1 MQFFT
6 EVKYRSINLKHKLM
20 KKILLTLIAICLAQ
34 FGFSQGQKNTSDN
47 EKLFNQLQ
55 WRNIGPFR
63 GGRSVTS
70 TGVVKQAGTFYMGSV
85 GGGIWKTTDNGIKW
99 KNVSDGFLKTGTVGA
114 IAVSESDP
122 NVVIAGMGEHAARG
136 VMTSM
141 GDGVYKSEDAGASWR
156 HIGLDT
162 SRHIS
167 DVLIHPTNPDIIYV
181 SVQGAQ
187 FGPSTDRGVYRSTNG
202 GATWDKVLYVS
213 ETTGA
218 SSLSMDMN
226 NPRILYAAMWD
237 HKRKPWQ
244 MISGGKGSGLYK
256 STDGGTHW
264 EQLKEGLPKE
274 FGKAG
279 ISVSRANSNVVYAN
293 IEAEGESG
301 GVYRSDDG
309 GKKWRQTTKDRIT
322 VTRSWYYMEVFAD
335 PQNEN
340 TVYVLNAPVL
350 KSIDGG
356 KTFNVLGT
364 PHGDNHHLWIH
375 PKDHNIMINSNDGGA
390 NISINGGA
398 SWSTQQN
405 QPTAQFYRVIA
416 DNQVP
421 YHVYGGQQDNSAIGI
436 KSRTRDNGIDW
447 KDWYSVAGC
456 ESAFLAFDPNHP
468 DYVFGG
474 CYQGILDRW
483 NRETQESKSIKEYP
497 ELGLSKP
504 AKDFRYRYNWNAPVV
519 SSLQD
524 PSVIYHA
531 GNVVFKSSNG
541 GIDWE
546 QISPDLT
553 KDEKEKQDLGGV
565 PYTNEGAGGENYNTL
580 MSLQLSIHDPDV
592 IWTGSDDGLV
602 HLTRDGG
609 ANWTNVTPKKMKE
622 GIVNSIEVSPF
633 EPATAYIT
641 LMRYKN
647 MDLTPY
653 IYKTEDFGKSWKL
666 ITDGIEGS
674 NTFVRVVRADT
685 KVKGLLYAGTETGM
699 YLSRDDGAHW
709 EQWQLNL
716 PVVPINDLF
725 IRDNDLIAA
734 TAGRSFWIL
743 DDLSVIQQGKINDQL
758 QLITPKETYRLLGS
772 RSENPSIGTNPLE
785 GVIIDYYLPK
795 AMDTSKLELKII
807 RDGKLIRSYTNQK
820 DKKFK
825 SWPGGPSKPM
835 LLPSKKGFNR
845 ISWDMRRTSVP
856 AVDKV
861 FVLGDYRG
869 GLMPPGKYT
878 AQLSDGTNLV
888 EAPIVIK
895 ADPLVEASSEDY
907 NNQDQLLE
915 SIQNTLDEIHQ
926 EVNTMRTVQKQ
937 LQNHLDVLKDM
948 EQYQELYQEG
958 NSLLKE
964 LKKWE
969 ENVIQPQQKT
979 FQDVINFKNKLNAE
993 FMYLKSYVDGP
1004 EPVITNGAKERLN
1017 DLEAIWN
1024 TYSDELNHL
1033 IENPIKSF
1041 NETFQA
1047 KNIPALIMKK

>member
-1 MQFFT
+1 
-6 EVKYRSINLKHKLM
+6 M
-20 KKILLTLIAICLAQ
+20 KKIVIIAIALVACQ
-34 FGFSQGQKNTSDN
+34 FSFSQSNKNSKK
-47 EKLFNQLQ
+47 ESVYSQLK

-63 GGRSVTS
+63 GGRSVAS

-85 GGGIWKTTDNGIKW
+85 GGGIWKTTDNGIQW
-99 KNVSDGFLKTGTVGA
+99 KNVSDGFLNTGTVGA

-122 NVVIAGMGEHAARG
+122 NVVVVGMGEHAARG

-141 GDGVYKSEDAGASWR
+141 GDGVYKSEDAGASWK
-156 HIGLDT
+156 HIGLDN

-167 DVLIHPTNPDIIYV
+167 DVVIHPNNPDLIYV

-187 FGPSTDRGVYRSTNG
+187 FGPSADRGVYRSTNG
-202 GATWDKVLYVS
+202 GKTWNKVLYVS

-237 HKRKPWQ
+237 HQRKPWQ

-256 STDGGTHW
+256 STDGGEHW
-264 EQLKEGLPKE
+264 EQLKDGLPKE
-274 FGKAG
+274 FGKSG

-293 IEAEGESG
+293 IEAEADKG

-322 VTRSWYYMEVFAD
+322 VARSWYYMEVFAD

-375 PKDHNIMINSNDGGA
+375 PFDNTIMINSNDGGA
-390 NISINGGA
+390 NISLNAGK

-416 DNQVP
+416 DKQVP

-456 ESAFLAFDPNHP
+456 ESAFLAFDPNNP

-483 NRETQESKSIKEYP
+483 NRETGESKSIKEYP

-504 AKDFRYRYNWNAPVV
+504 PKEFKYRYNWNAPVM
-519 SSLQD
+519 SSYQD

-546 QISPDLT
+546 PISPDLT
-553 KDEKEKQDLGGV
+553 KNEKAKQEFGGV

-580 MSLQLSIHDPDV
+580 MSLQLSMHDSNV

-602 HLTRDGG
+602 HLTKDGG
-609 ANWTNVTPKKMKE
+609 KTWENVTPKKMKE

-633 EPATAYIT
+633 DPATTYIS

-653 IYKTEDFGKSWKL
+653 IYKTENYGKSWKL
-666 ITDGIEGS
+666 ITDGIEGAH
-674 NTFVRVVRADT
+674 TFVRVVRADP
-685 KVKGLLYAGTETGM
+685 KVKGLLYAGSETGM
-699 YLSRDDGAHW
+699 YFSKDDGAHW
-709 EQWQLNL
+709 EKWQLNL
-716 PVVPINDLF
+716 PVVPINDLY

-743 DDLSVIQQGKINDQL
+743 DDLSPIQQGIVNDKMQL
-758 QLITPKETYRLLGS
+758 FTPKASYRLLGS
-772 RSENPSIGTNPLE
+772 RPENPQIGTNPLE
-785 GVIIDYYLPK
+785 GVILDYYLPNK
-795 AMDTSKLELKII
+795 LDSTKLELNILK
-807 RDGKLIRSYTNQK
+807 GSKVIRSYTNQK
-820 DKKFK
+820 PKNFK
-825 SWPGGPSKPM
+825 TWPGGPSKPM
-835 LLPSKKGFNR
+835 ILPSKKGFNR
-845 ISWDMRRTSVP
+845 ISWDMRRASIP
-856 AVDKV
+856 AVEKV

-869 GLMPPGKYT
+869 GLLPPGNYT
-878 AQLSDGTNLV
+878 VQLSDGTTTLEV
-888 EAPIVIK
+888 PIVLK
-895 ADPLVEASSEDY
+895 ADPLVDANLDNY
-907 NNQDQLLE
+907 KDQDVFIE
-915 SIQNTLDEIHQ
+915 RIQNSLEEIHQ
-926 EVNTMRTVQKQ
+926 QVNKMRSIQKQ
-937 LQNHLDVLKDM
+937 LKHHINVLKEAEIHPDL
-948 EQYQELYQEG
+948 QKEG
-958 NSLLKE
+958 TTLLEKLE
-964 LKKWE
+964 KWE
-969 ENVIQPQQKT
+969 QNLIQPQQKT

-993 FMYLKSYVDGP
+993 YMHLKSYVDGS
-1004 EPVITNGAKERLN
+1004 EPVVTKGAKQRLD
-1017 DLEAIWN
+1017 DLQEQWK
-1024 TYSDELNHL
+1024 TLSDSLDQL
-1033 IENPIKSF
+1033 INSQIKSF
-1041 NETFQA
+1041 NESYQD
-1047 KNIPALIMKK
+1047 KNISALLIKQ